1 MDADTAHLT
10 STQTFTGSKTMA
22 TDVKLNFRD
31 ANSHIFSKTAND
43 LSVIATD
50 IVLDAATSV
59 KIESKIL
66 TMYDPVNDGNPTISL
81 GSSATNRF
89 EIKTA
94 YNSGAQTLDEV
105 YFNSYTTSTST
116 NDGRFI
122 FQVDE
127 VELARL
133 FDTGLS
139 VYGSVFAQ
147 SAGAKITSLNTTASS
162 ATQGGTLSLRCDDGA
177 AMESD
182 DRLGVVQ
189 FEGAEDSSSNRQIG
203 ASIQAMCDAA
213 WSASEN
219 GTRLEFYTMDG
230 NASSELSLTLD
241 SDLLA
246 SFAGNIAIAGDRITA
261 AGDLGLIA
269 VGNDI
274 TVDSDTLTITSS
286 TADQPIVKLLNTTND
301 DQASQIVFE
310 KLRADNAVAQG
321 QNLGEIW
328 FKGQDAAQ
336 NTEDYAYIVGEI
348 DVSTSG
354 QESGSLTLGVASHDG
369 SNRTGFKITGGDTG
383 EVDVNIGLGSSSITT
398 IVGTLTMGSTAAM
411 GNTGL
416 LTVGAQTGITAAAN
430 LVTVGTIGTGVWNG
444 DVIASA
450 YLDADTAHL
459 AGAQTFTGTKTL
471 NSFKGTGGATVTN
484 ILDEDAMGSNSA
496 TALATQQSI
505 KAYAD
510 RPAGQ
515 IFIKQGSF
523 AVNAGTSIVF
533 FPMTGTAENTSAN
546 GISVPM
552 LAPVNGKLL
561 KVHLR
566 SNKDHSAGNQTFT
579 LTNWD
584 NNETFT
590 TGNASTLGAKTVTGV
605 AANNVIVA
613 DFQSS
618 LDSDVGGESN
628 AFTVGETIGI
638 GMTNAV
644 GGLGST
650 KYWFTA
656 VFEFDF
662 SGY

>member
-1 MDADTAHLT
+1 
-10 STQTFTGSKTMA
+10 
-22 TDVKLNFRD
+22 
-31 ANSHIFSKTAND
+31 
-43 LSVIATD
+43 
-50 IVLDAATSV
+50 
-59 KIESKIL
+59 
-66 TMYDPVNDGNPTISL
+66 
-81 GSSATNRF
+81 
-89 EIKTA
+89 
-94 YNSGAQTLDEV
+94 QTLDEV

-369 SNRTGFKITGGDTG
+369 SNRTGFK
-383 EVDVNIGLGSSSITT
+383 
-398 IVGTLTMGSTAAM
+398 
-411 GNTGL
+411 
-416 LTVGAQTGITAAAN
+416 
-430 LVTVGTIGTGVWNG
+430 
-444 DVIASA
+444 
-450 YLDADTAHL
+450 
-459 AGAQTFTGTKTL
+459 
-471 NSFKGTGGATVTN
+471 
-484 ILDEDAMGSNSA
+484 
-496 TALATQQSI
+496 
-505 KAYAD
+505 
-510 RPAGQ
+510 
-515 IFIKQGSF
+515 
-523 AVNAGTSIVF
+523 
-533 FPMTGTAENTSAN
+533 
-546 GISVPM
+546 
-552 LAPVNGKLL
+552 
-561 KVHLR
+561 
-566 SNKDHSAGNQTFT
+566 
-579 LTNWD
+579 
-584 NNETFT
+584 
-590 TGNASTLGAKTVTGV
+590 
-605 AANNVIVA
+605 
-613 DFQSS
+613 
-618 LDSDVGGESN
+618 
-628 AFTVGETIGI
+628 
-638 GMTNAV
+638 
-644 GGLGST
+644 
-650 KYWFTA
+650 
-656 VFEFDF
+656 
-662 SGY
+662 